1 MPVYN
6 VTVNGQKLRITAKD
20 PQDLQIAVNSISDG
34 APQQAAGPEYAPPT
48 EGMSGMEQFMAGAG
62 KAVYD
67 VGRGIGQMTGMI
79 PQEEIDAAKA
89 RDAALMA
96 TTPGMLGNV
105 AGNIAT
111 SYVGGSALG
120 MVPGLVGASAALSAP
135 RTLGQAAAGGAA
147 MGAVQPVAT
156 DESRLQNIAGGA
168 AGGGIGYGAA
178 AGLGRMLAPQTPEA
192 IQELMRMGV
201 TPTPGQIL
209 GPTASAIE
217 QTLTSIPFGPG
228 ELIKSGQISA
238 IKNFNTAVGNEV
250 LSSIGKRVPKNVKP
264 GTEMVRYVGDEISNE
279 YKSLLPKMSAIID
292 DQFTSE
298 INTIRQMGNQLPK
311 EKAEQLNNILNDSLV
326 NNIGNARGIRGET
339 IKKIETRLGQKARR
353 FKGSSS
359 ADDQDLGDALTES
372 LNSFRALLERNN
384 PEFRSELSNI
394 NKAYAKLKVLEN
406 AAARVGS
413 AEGVFSPEAFRGA
426 VKSSDTSLRDRQ
438 FARGQALM
446 QPMAT
451 EAVSILGKTIPNSGT
466 AERLSAQVMPF
477 GVGLGGISGIL
488 DPSVIAALL
497 GTGSIYGTEA
507 GRKAAAAAL
516 TQRPEAIRA
525 LGRGVYQAAPV
536 GGLLGSG
543 FSQQ

>member
-1 MPVYN
+1 MAEYSY
-6 VTVNGQKLRITAKD
+6 A
-20 PQDLQIAVNSISDG
+20 DLKKAFIAAD
-34 APQQAAGPEYAPPT
+34 AAGDAESARMFAERLVQMQQPSAPEYAPPT
-48 EGMSGMEQFMAGAG
+48 EGMSGMEQVMAGAG

-120 MVPGLVGASAALSAP
+120 MVPRLAGASAALSAP

-192 IQELMRMGV
+192 VQNLMRMGV

-209 GPTASAIE
+209 GPAASAIE
-217 QTLTSIPFGPG
+217 QAATSIPFGVG
-228 ELIKSGQISA
+228 ELIKRGQVGA
-238 IKNFNTAVGNEV
+238 IENFNTAVGNEV
-250 LSSIGKRVPKNVKP
+250 LSSVGMRVPKNVKP
-264 GTEMVRYVGDEISNE
+264 GNEMVKYVGDKLSEQYSA
-279 YKSLLPKMSAIID
+279 LLPKMSAIID

-298 INTIRQMGNQLPK
+298 INTIRQMGTQLPK
-311 EKAEQLNNILNDSLV
+311 EKARQLNNILNESLV
-326 NNIGNARGIRGET
+326 KRIGSSRGIRGET
-339 IKKIETRLGQKARR
+339 IKEIESSLRQKASR
-353 FKGSSS
+353 FRGSSS
-359 ADDQDLGDALTES
+359 ADDQQLGDALTES
-372 LNSFRALLERNN
+372 LNSLRGLVERNN
-384 PEFRSELSNI
+384 PNFSSELSNI
-394 NKAYAKLKVLEN
+394 NKAWAKLRVLEN
-406 AAARVGS
+406 GARRVGS

-426 VKSSDTSLRDRQ
+426 VKGSDTSVRDRQ

-451 EAVSILGKTIPNSGT
+451 EAINVLGKTIPNSGT
-466 AERLSAQVMPF
+466 AERLSTVA
-477 GVGLGGISGIL
+477 LTGGIGAGGLAGML
-488 DPSVIAALL
+488 DPSTAAALL
-497 GTGSIYGTEA
+497 GAGSVYGTEA